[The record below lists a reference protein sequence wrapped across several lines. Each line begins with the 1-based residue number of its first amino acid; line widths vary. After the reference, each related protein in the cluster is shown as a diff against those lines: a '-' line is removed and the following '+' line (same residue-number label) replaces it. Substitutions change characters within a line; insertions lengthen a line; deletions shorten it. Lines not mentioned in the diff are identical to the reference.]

1 MDYWKELTDFTGLL
15 LRSVEPAERLWHYTD
30 TLGLEGIIRNRSIR
44 LSHPGFLNDPS
55 ELQYA
60 DSVYSD
66 MLRLVG
72 GVQGGLEE
80 KFVAGFREY
89 EKTERF
95 DPPFVASFCEDHDH
109 LELWRQYG
117 DDGNG
122 FALGFRMRE
131 LQEIAKRQLEK
142 VGISDWIYIYRT
154 LYDKNEQHDLASK
167 ILNFTLGKYRKIHES
182 GKGDNASAIE
192 VVYGSLRT
200 AFDFFIPFLK
210 HPCYANERENRLVL
224 HGDSVPRNKIQF
236 QARRGYLKPY
246 LDFTIAAESG
256 DLPLDTVVL
265 GPSTNSRR
273 CEESIRMFL
282 DRHELGGGQIAIE
295 RSSIPY
301 LGSDKG
307 VT

>member
-1 MDYWKELTDFTGLL
+1 MDWKELTDFTGSL

-60 DSVYSD
+60 GEVYSHT
-66 MLRLVG
+66 LSRLG
-72 GVQGGLEE
+72 GRGGLEGR
-80 KFVAGFREY
+80 FITGFREY
-89 EKTERF
+89 EKTERSF
-95 DPPFVASFCEDHDH
+95 APFVASFCEDKDN

-117 DDGNG
+117 DDGQG
-122 FALGFRMRE
+122 FALGFRMHE
-131 LQEIAKRQLEK
+131 LQDRAKLQGQQMG
-142 VGISDWIYIYRT
+142 VSDWIYVYKI
-154 LYDKNEQHDLASK
+154 LYDESAQHGLASS
-167 ILNFTLGKYRKIHES
+167 ILNFNFEEYRKICES
-182 GKGDNASAIE
+182 GEGDNASAIE

-224 HGDSVPRNKIQF
+224 HGHSVPRSKIQF
-236 QARRGYLKPY
+236 QARQGYFKPY
-246 LDFTIAAESG
+246 LDFRIAAESR

-273 CEESIRMFL
+273 REQSVRMFL
-282 DRHELGGGQIAIE
+282 DRHELGDGQVAIE

-301 LGSDKG
+301 LVSDRG
-307 VT
+307 GT